1 MKPIGAFPHP
11 VMSLLLAAAWLLLQ
25 QTLALPHLL
34 SAALLGWA
42 LPRLLH
48 GFLGPAVRV
57 QRWGVALRFAL
68 LVLCDIVVANLTVAR
83 LVLSPWSRP
92 QPAWVW
98 VPLDATHPTAITLLA
113 TVITTTPGTVSC
125 DVDEVGRGILVHALD
140 CSDPAVAAA
149 DMKARYERP
158 LMEIFEA

>member
-1 MKPIGAFPHP
+1 MKPLGAFPHP
-11 VMSLLLAAAWLLLQ
+11 VMSALLAVAWLLLQ
-25 QTLALPHLL
+25 QSLALPQLITA
-34 SAALLGWA
+34 SVLGWA

-57 QRWGVALRFAL
+57 QRWGLALRFTA

-98 VPLDATHPTAITLLA
+98 VPLETTHPTAITLLA

-125 DVDEVGRGILVHALD
+125 DVDEAQRGILVHALD
-140 CSDPAVAAA
+140 CADPAAAAA